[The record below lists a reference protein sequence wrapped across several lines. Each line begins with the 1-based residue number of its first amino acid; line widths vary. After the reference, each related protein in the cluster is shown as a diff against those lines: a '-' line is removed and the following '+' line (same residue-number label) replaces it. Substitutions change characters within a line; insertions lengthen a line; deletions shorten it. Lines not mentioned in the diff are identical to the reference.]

1 MDLGKHPSRRILTFL
16 VGLFFLSLGVMF
28 STKAVLGTSPI
39 QSIPFVLNLGM
50 GYSIGLTTMLVNTFF
65 LVIGVAIMGRLYRL
79 KYLTQIITLL
89 IFSGLCDLFAYLF
102 SGIVI
107 DNYLM
112 QWLSI
117 FLSSITLSFGI
128 ALELAANVSV
138 MPAEYLVSFVA
149 YRTKLEFGK
158 VKVMFDI
165 MNILIAGSLSLFF
178 FGYLQGVREGTIF
191 AALTTGFIVRFYTRI
206 LKKHGFYEFIG
217 NDDLDAAKGR
227 L

>member
-1 MDLGKHPSRRILTFL
+1 MNLGEHPERRIMTYLA
-16 VGLFFLSLGVMF
+16 GLFFLTLGVMF

-39 QSIPFVLNLGM
+39 QSIPFVLNIGTT
-50 GYSIGLTTMLVNTFF
+50 YSIGITTMAVNSVF
-65 LVIGVAIMGRLYRL
+65 LALGILIMGRRYKV

-89 IFSGLCDLFAYLF
+89 IFSGLCELFAHLF

-107 DNYLM
+107 DNYLV

-117 FLSSITLSFGI
+117 LLSSITLSFGI

-138 MPAEYLVSFVA
+138 MPAEYLVSFIA
-149 YRTKLEFGK
+149 FRTKMEFGK

-165 MNILIAGSLSLFF
+165 ANILIAGTLSMIF
-178 FGYLQGVREGTIF
+178 FGCLQGVREGTIF
-191 AALTTGFIVRFYTRI
+191 AACTTGFIVRFYTRQ
-206 LKKHGFYEFIG
+206 LKTHGFYEFIG
-217 NDDLDAAKGR
+217 NDGADSNR

>member
-1 MDLGKHPSRRILTFL
+1 MDLGEHLERRIITFL
-16 VGLFFLSLGVMF
+16 AGLFFLSLGVMF

-39 QSIPFVLNLGM
+39 QSIPFVLNLGT
-50 GYSIGLTTMLVNTFF
+50 GYSIGVTTMAVNAVF
-65 LVIGVAIMGRLYRL
+65 LLLGVLIMGRLYKV
-79 KYLTQIITLL
+79 KYLTQIITLV
-89 IFSGLCDLFAYLF
+89 IFSGLCELFAYMF

-107 DNYLM
+107 DNYLV

-149 YRTKLEFGK
+149 FRTKLEFGK

-165 MNILIAGSLSLFF
+165 ANIVIAGSLSLMF
-178 FGYLQGVREGTIF
+178 FGCLQGVREGTIF
-191 AALTTGFIVRFYTRI
+191 AACTTGFIVRFYTRQ
-206 LKKHGFYEFIG
+206 LKKRGFYEFIG
-217 NDDLDAAKGR
+217 NDGTDSGR

>member
-1 MDLGKHPSRRILTFL
+1 MDLGKHPMRRILTFL
-16 VGLFFLSLGVMF
+16 AGLFFLSLGVMF

-39 QSIPFVLNLGM
+39 QSIPFVLNLGT
-50 GYSIGLTTMLVNTFF
+50 GISIGVTTMFVNTFF
-65 LVIGVAIMGRLYRL
+65 LILGVLIMGRLYKV
-79 KYLTQIITLL
+79 KYLTQIVTVL
-89 IFSGLCDLFAYLF
+89 IFSVLCDIFAYLF

-107 DNYLM
+107 DGYLV

-149 YRTKLEFGK
+149 FRTKWEFGK
-158 VKVMFDI
+158 VKVLFDVV
-165 MNILIAGSLSLFF
+165 NILIAGSLSMMF
-178 FGYLQGVREGTIF
+178 FGCLQGVREGTIF
-191 AALTTGFIVRFYTRI
+191 AACTTGFIVRFYTKR
-206 LKKHGFYEFIG
+206 LRQCGFYEFIG
-217 NDDLDAAKGR
+217 NTTSDSGR

>member
-1 MDLGKHPSRRILTFL
+1 MDLGNHPYRRIVTFL
-16 VGLFFLSLGVMF
+16 AGLFFLSLGVMF

-39 QSIPFVLNLGM
+39 QSIPFVLNLGT
-50 GYSIGLTTMLVNTFF
+50 GYSIGVTTMFVNTIF
-65 LVIGVAIMGRLYRL
+65 LILGVLIMGRLYKL
-79 KYLTQIITLL
+79 KYLTQIITVV
-89 IFSGLCDLFAYLF
+89 IFSTLCDVFAHLF

-107 DNYLM
+107 DTYVM

-117 FLSSITLSFGI
+117 LLSSITLSLGI

-149 YRTKLEFGK
+149 FRTKMEFGK

-165 MNILIAGSLSLFF
+165 INILIAGSLSLMF
-178 FGYLQGVREGTIF
+178 FGCLQGVREGTIF
-191 AALTTGFIVRFYTRI
+191 AACTTGFIVRFYTRH
-206 LKKHGFYEFIG
+206 LKRYGFYEFIG
-217 NDDLDAAKGR
+217 NTNADSGR